1 MSTDHKAPKKNGFP
15 PKKKFSKIR
24 VIKKPLIIGSIAAA
38 LAVTGLLGGF
48 YFFNIDQQKK
58 EDILVIGMEFYLNS
72 LDPLYNPD
80 DLSFQENN
88 MVWSQIIEGLFEHN
102 QSREDTPIIPCL
114 AKDLGT
120 WSADGLNFTVPL
132 KEGVKFH
139 DGTPFNATAV
149 KWNFERL
156 YRFIDTMLWGDIW
169 VWYYMY
175 LLPDGRS
182 IINETRVIDEY
193 TVRFVLNEPYAPLR
207 AVLATFS
214 SYILSPTSTPE
225 NDFVDKFTGKLIGTG
240 PFMLESYDMDPID
253 ELCGNL
259 TLIANE
265 DYWELKPK
273 IDKVHFL
280 SLSAYDRMEKVISG
294 EIHYTPGSNNFTL
307 IETCKNAT
315 SVYAA
320 PRTGRGVFYVAM
332 NYDIFPLEMRKAMS
346 YAFNYSDYIKTMFED
361 RHVRCKSPLPK
372 GMLYSN
378 WDFDVASTDIQIA
391 RQTLKNA
398 SWPGT
403 SGLTADDNVSAGN
416 EWEKLV
422 DDGMP
427 LETYNF
433 SYVPTVDSHVLQS
446 VLFTKYFKQ
455 IGINV
460 SLNNLTGPA
469 WWDKVQK
476 GGMEFYT
483 IGWGAAFNDPV
494 EILNPLFSENSPY
507 NHYNFTDAQVED
519 WLNQG
524 LIERNETARRQIY
537 YDIQKR
543 LIEDLYPVIW
553 THTNIDWEIWASNV
567 KGIPLEGV
575 PYTFIL
581 KYAYLEDN

>member
-1 MSTDHKAPKKNGFP
+1 MSTGHKAPKKNGLP

-24 VIKKPLIIGSIAAA
+24 VIKKPLIIGGIAAV

-48 YFFNIDQQKK
+48 YFFNIELQKK

-72 LDPLYNPD
+72 LDPLYNPE
-80 DLSFQENN
+80 DLCFQENN

-102 QSREDTPIIPCL
+102 QSREDTSIIPCL

-120 WSADGLNFTVPL
+120 WSADGLNFTIPL
-132 KEGVKFH
+132 REDVKFH

-149 KWNFERL
+149 KWNFERV
-156 YRFIDTMLWGDIW
+156 YRFIDIMLWDDIW

-175 LLPDGRS
+175 LLPDGKP

-193 TVRFVLNEPYAPLR
+193 TVSFVLNEPYAPLR
-207 AVLATFS
+207 AILATFS

-240 PFMLESYDMDPID
+240 PFMLESYDMHPID

-259 TLIANE
+259 TIIANE
-265 DYWELKPK
+265 DYWEVKPK
-273 IDKVHFL
+273 IDKVHFQ

-294 EIHYTPGSNNFTL
+294 EIHYTPGFNNLTL

-315 SVYAA
+315 SVNAV
-320 PRTGRGVFYVAM
+320 PRTGRGVYYIGM
-332 NYDIFPLEMRKAMS
+332 NNDIFPVEIRKAMS

-372 GMLYSN
+372 GLLYSN
-378 WDFDVASTDIQIA
+378 WDFDVASTNIQIA

-422 DDGMP
+422 DDGIP

-469 WWDKVQK
+469 WYDKVLK

-494 EILNPLFSENSPY
+494 EILNPLFSEDSPY
-507 NHYNFTDAQVED
+507 NHFNFTDAQVED

-524 LIERNETARRQIY
+524 LIERNETTRRQIY

-581 KYAYLEDN
+581 KYAYLEDD